1 MVSFLVPNQT
11 KEPDKYRWIG
21 RGVYTTA
28 EASRLT
34 AISPGRIRRWML
46 GYTFVRRGEIRTS
59 PPVLSRGMGTLPES
73 DAMTISFRDLI
84 EIMCVS
90 GFLNAG
96 VRWPRLRRAYAKA
109 AEVLGM
115 DHPFAT
121 RRFLTDGYSVLLKV
135 DDRVLLD
142 LVSDQ
147 FALFEVLRPYLKTD
161 GLDFADE
168 FAARW
173 WPMGKRKPVFVDGRL
188 SFGQPVV
195 TQGVPTLVLYRAYL
209 AEQRARTGTM
219 TRDSIRETIDQ
230 KTVHYVADWY
240 SIASRSVRAAVE
252 YETRLAA

>member
-1 MVSFLVPNQT
+1 MENQT
-11 KEPDKYRWIG
+11 KQLDKYRWIG

-34 AISPGRIRRWML
+34 GISPGRIRRWME
-46 GYTFVRRGEIRTS
+46 GYTFVRRGEVRTS
-59 PPVLSRGMGTLPES
+59 PPVLSRGLDVFPES
-73 DAMTISFRDLI
+73 EAVTISFRDLI

-96 VRWPRLRRAYAKA
+96 VRWPRLRKAYEKA
-109 AEVLGM
+109 GEILGI

-121 RRFLTDGYSVLLKV
+121 RRFLTDGYSVLLNI
-135 DDRVLLD
+135 DDRFLLD
-142 LVSDQ
+142 LVSNQ
-147 FALFEVLRPYLKTD
+147 FALFEMLRPYLKTD

-173 WPMGKRKPVFVDGRL
+173 WPMGKRKPVFIDGRV

-195 TQGVPTLVLYRAYL
+195 TQGVPTLVLYRAYI
-209 AEQRARTGTM
+209 AERRGRNGATIGA
-219 TRDSIRETIDQ
+219 SISQTINQ
-230 KTVHYVADWY
+230 KTVRYVADWY
-240 SIASRSVRAAVE
+240 SIASRSVHAAVE

>member
-1 MVSFLVPNQT
+1 MGFSCVESHRVQT
-11 KEPDKYRWIG
+11 DKYRWIG

-34 AISPGRIRRWML
+34 GIHPGRIRRWIE
-46 GYTFVRRGEIRTS
+46 GYTFVRRGEVRTS
-59 PPVLSRGMGTLPES
+59 DPVLSRGLDAFPES
-73 DAMTISFRDLI
+73 GAMTISFRDLI

-90 GFLNAG
+90 GFLEAG
-96 VRWPRLRRAYAKA
+96 VRWPRLRKAYQLA
-109 AEVLGM
+109 AEVLGI

-121 RRFLTDGYSVLLKV
+121 RRFLTDGYTVLLKV
-135 DDRVLLD
+135 DDKYLLD
-142 LVSDQ
+142 LVSNQ
-147 FALFEVLRPYLKTD
+147 FSLLQVLRPYLKTD

-173 WPMGKRKPVFVDGRL
+173 WPMGKRKPVFIDGRL

-209 AEQRARTGTM
+209 AERRTRTDN
-219 TRDSIRETIDQ
+219 TISDSNRPAIDQ
-230 KTVHYVADWY
+230 RSVAHVANWY